1 MPAFV
6 KEAHVFRDAHTNQDR
21 IEIKYTRYIDGQG
34 YCDFA
39 HCFTTGPIGGWSD
52 IKSTRECMQ
61 YERFLDTM
69 VEKTLETRRV
79 QATLQLENVL
89 CENNNI
95 YSLFRVM
102 NSVKILDP
110 TFVPPIINPV
120 CSWQKK
126 LVRTFCVD
134 TIPMVI
140 AGCTNEKRL
149 DIFFSVQRVIEAEL

>member
-6 KEAHVFRDAHTNQDR
+6 KEARVISDTR
-21 IEIKYTRYIDGQG
+21 ISVLVTKYAEGRG
-34 YCDFA
+34 YEDFLTY
-39 HCFTTGPIGGWSD
+39 FETGAIGGWDVITSRRQCIRLD
-52 IKSTRECMQ
+52 Q
-61 YERFLDTM
+61 FLDSM

-89 CENNNI
+89 CENNNARA
-95 YSLFRVM
+95 LFRVM
-102 NSVKILDP
+102 HSVKILDP

-126 LVRTFCVD
+126 LVRSFCTD
-134 TIPMVI
+134 TLPTVI

-149 DIFFSVQRVIEAEL
+149 DIFFNVQRVIEAEL